1 MLSHQSI
8 LVTAL
13 AWAPTI
19 ASAAPAAGLL
29 GPAFAAPT
37 RLAAEPSIR
46 AAAANVTALLEEL
59 FRTGTSPWG
68 SLHANDTA
76 LSVQVLS
83 VDGTQIVDYHY
94 SPGNLNVSAGSAA
107 RVGADTVY
115 RVGSISKLFTAYA
128 LLVNQ
133 GRRWWDKPVS
143 GILPEL
149 EGQWEERGD
158 GAQTRWG
165 EVTVGA
171 LASQMGGVS
180 AGYKC
185 AHSTQDMASFPM
197 FGAAVGLPRL
207 QPDEIPK
214 CSNDPTQ
221 PTCTREQFFR
231 GYLKQHAVQAPYT
244 TAIYSNAGYHLLGY
258 VVEALTNLSFADA
271 LQRTVLDP
279 LSLNHSGATLPAKK
293 GTGVIP
299 QGEPGWDLP
308 MGDDVRTGGIYASTR
323 DLGEFGRAI
332 LSHAQL
338 SPLETRR
345 WMKPHAHTALWSTSV
360 GAPWE
365 ILRTRT
371 RTTTGH
377 AVDLYTKSGSV
388 VAYSSMLI
396 LIPDYGIAVPIL
408 AAGSDS
414 ATAVGVAVER
424 VVQGI
429 LPGLET
435 AARQQAA
442 VSLGGTYSA
451 AGAASGNSTLVL
463 AAGDDG
469 MLIDKWVS
477 NGVDTPAGLGL
488 YAQSSGRTL
497 RRLSLVPMGLEEK
510 EEAEEEEGG
519 QRRVYYRALIETTL
533 DGVDGAVPRV
543 DDLNDVAWN
552 LLDAYQW
559 GGIGIDEFV
568 FMLGE
573 DGKATAVSPR
583 AMRETYKRR

>member
-1 MLSHQSI
+1 MLPHQSI

-37 RLAAEPSIR
+37 RLAAEPSMR
-46 AAAANVTALLEEL
+46 AAAANVTALLGEL

-83 VDGTQIVDYHY
+83 VDGAQIVDYHY
-94 SPGNLNVSAGSAA
+94 TPGNLNVSAGSAA

-143 GILPEL
+143 EILSEL
-149 EGQWEERGD
+149 EGQWEEPGD

-180 AGYKC
+180 AGY
-185 AHSTQDMASFPM
+185 STQDMASIPM

-214 CSNDPTQ
+214 CSNDATQ

-279 LSLNHSGATLPAKK
+279 LSLKHSGATLPAKK
-293 GTGVIP
+293 GMGVIP
-299 QGEPGWDLP
+299 QGESGWDLP
-308 MGDDVRTGGIYASTR
+308 MGDDVPTGGIYASTR

-345 WMKPHAHTALWSTSV
+345 WMKPHAHTALWSTV
-360 GAPWE
+360 G
-365 ILRTRT
+365 
-371 RTTTGH
+371 
-377 AVDLYTKSGSV
+377 
-388 VAYSSMLI
+388 AYSSILI

-429 LPGLET
+429 LPALET
-435 AARQQAA
+435 AARRQAA

-451 AGAASGNSTLVL
+451 VGAASGNSTLVL

-477 NGVDTPAGLGL
+477 NGVDTLAGLGL

-510 EEAEEEEGG
+510 KEAEEEEGG
-519 QRRVYYRALIETTL
+519 QRRVYYRALIETAL

-543 DDLNDVAWN
+543 HDLNDVAWN

-573 DGKATAVSPR
+573 DGKATALSPR